1 MQWFR
6 RSIERRNNEMVK
18 MMNES
23 VVEGNR
29 ERVRPKKNLIGVI
42 GKDTRACGLYE
53 DVVRDGE
60 EWKERT

>member
-1 MQWFR
+1 MRWFR

-23 VVEGNR
+23 MVEGNR
-29 ERVRPKKNLIGVI
+29 ERVRPKKKCFGVI
-42 GKDTRACGLYE
+42 GKDTRACGLHE
-53 DVVRDGE
+53 DVVRDNE